1 MAAPRIRIVEAE
13 AFERWTPFV
22 RPFRFGAVTVEG
34 AFQAFVRVV
43 VEVEGHGRAT
53 GMTAEL
59 MPPKWFDKRAE
70 RSTDDTVRDLK
81 ASLAAA
87 VAATRDLGSDTA
99 FGHHANSRR
108 RKPIGRRRRMP
119 RPCRRPSASRRSTRP
134 CSTAC
139 RGRWARASSPS

>member
-1 MAAPRIRIVEAE
+1 MAPLVRLLDVE

-34 AFQAFVRVV
+34 AFQAFVRVE

-70 RSTDDTVRDLK
+70 RSAEETVRDLK
-81 ASLAAA
+81 ASLGHA
-87 VAATRDLGSDTA
+87 VREANRLGWADTA
-99 FGHHANSRR
+99 FGLHCALQERQS
-108 RKPIGRRRRMP
+108 
-119 RPCRRPSASRRSTRP
+119 
-134 CSTAC
+134 
-139 RGRWARASSPS
+139 